1 MEFSIRG
8 RHTDVPDRLRSA
20 VQEKVTRLA
29 RHLDGY
35 DEAEVQF
42 FEERNPRISEKEV
55 CEVTL
60 RGHGRVLRAKA
71 ASSDPFTSV
80 DRVVD
85 KLSHQAEKV
94 KTRQSRKGHAR
105 RGAAEGMAGGAVAG
119 AVTGAVAG
127 AIGGTV
133 GGDDQPI
140 FVDEDDDEE
149 RPGTGRIVKVK
160 RFDLKPMTPE
170 EASLQMEMLG
180 HTFYFFT
187 NAETGVPAVVYRRD
201 DGDVGLIDAG

>member
-1 MEFSIRG
+1 M
-8 RHTDVPDRLRSA
+8 RL
-20 VQEKVTRLA
+20 T

-71 ASSDPFTSV
+71 ASSDPFTAV
-80 DRVVD
+80 DRVID

-94 KTRQSRKGHAR
+94 KTRQSRKGHHK
-105 RGAAEGMAGGAVAG
+105 RGPLEVAG
-119 AVTGAVAG
+119 NGANL
-127 AIGGTV
+127 V
-133 GGDDQPI
+133 GL
-140 FVDEDDDEE
+140 DEEDEEE

-187 NAETGVPAVVYRRD
+187 NAETGVPAVVYRRN

>member
-1 MEFSIRG
+1 LEFSIRG
-8 RHTDVPDRLRSA
+8 RHMDVPDRLRAA
-20 VQEKVTRLA
+20 VEEKVTRLV

-71 ASSDPFTSV
+71 ASADPFTAV

-94 KTRQSRKGHAR
+94 KTRQSRKGHHR
-105 RGAAEGMAGGAVAG
+105 RGPVEAGPNGSDQV
-119 AVTGAVAG
+119 VL
-127 AIGGTV
+127 
-133 GGDDQPI
+133 DD
-140 FVDEDDDEE
+140 DEDEEEE

-160 RFDLKPMTPE
+160 RFDLKPMTAE
-170 EASLQMEMLG
+170 EASMQMELLG